1 MKKIHIGIIVGGI
14 IAAVILALSLSSRSE
29 KGQGAISKMPS
40 LEDAESASSDGKLL
54 EARDLYKNAAESIT
68 DANKL
73 KKIQEKLEE
82 VNIKLILSPIIDE
95 CSTEYVVKPRDALV
109 KIARKFDTTVNLI
122 KRSNNLS
129 SDTIRPRQKLK
140 INTCKFSIVVDKS
153 QNLLFLK
160 KKGEVIKTYSV
171 STGKDNSTPTGTFHI
186 DRNKLTNPTWYKTG
200 AIIPPDSPDNILGS
214 RWMGLG
220 GVDDGGV
227 EIEGYGIHGTTKPNE
242 LGKQITLGCVR
253 MKNEDVEVLFDIVPV
268 GAEVIIID

>member
-14 IAAVILALSLSSRSE
+14 IAAIILALSLSSKSE
-29 KGQGAISKMPS
+29 KGQSAISKTPS
-40 LEDAESASSDGKLL
+40 LEAAENAFDDGKFL
-54 EARDLYKNAAESIT
+54 EARALYKNAVKSIT

-73 KKIQEKLEE
+73 KKIQERLEDL
-82 VNIKLILSPIIDE
+82 NIKLILSPIIDE
-95 CSTEYVVKPRDALV
+95 CSTEYVVQPRDVLV
-109 KIARKFDTTVNLI
+109 KIARKFGTTVNLI

-129 SDTIRPRQKLK
+129 SDTIRPSQKLK

-160 KKGEVIKTYSV
+160 EKGEVINTYIV

-186 DRNKLTNPTWYKTG
+186 NRNKLINPTWYKTG
-200 AIIPPDSPDNILGS
+200 AIISPDSPDNILGS

-220 GVDDGGV
+220 GVDDGGI
-227 EIEGYGIHGTTKPNE
+227 EIEGYGIHGTTQPND

-253 MKNEDVEVLFDIVPV
+253 MKNEDIEVLFDIVPV
-268 GAEVIIID
+268 GVEVIIID